1 MSIQKRY
8 GLIVVLGFVML
19 LCVLSGVVLAQYQQY
34 RAEALTAQALLTA
47 NETAQTATRAASL
60 SSVLLLVVLIL
71 VLLLLLV
78 GGLFLFVGYVR
89 RQRRQQRSTERSWL
103 PGPNARWGRA
113 GTSVSD
119 ANALPDLSGTLNTL
133 IQMQLLQAMQQLFP
147 ASSPRALMP
156 PEEQSGT
163 DVWYPQ

>member
-1 MSIQKRY
+1 MQKHVLTL
-8 GLIVVLGFVML
+8 GLGAAL
-19 LCVLSGVVLAQYQQY
+19 LVCVFSGVALAQYQRY

-60 SSVLLLVVLIL
+60 SSVLLLVILIL
-71 VLLLLLV
+71 VLLLLLL
-78 GGLFLFVGYVR
+78 GGLALFVGYVR
-89 RQRRQQRSTERSWL
+89 RQRQPQRSTERSWL

-156 PEEQSGT
+156 PEERSGT